1 MKITIPKNKIKNG
14 INIIE
19 RIPAKSSNLPIL
31 NNVLIKT
38 EGNFLT
44 LNVTDLEIGIKHW
57 ILSKI
62 DKEGSVVVP
71 IKPLSLFVSFLPD
84 KNINIQLI
92 NNSLNI
98 ECENNK
104 TQLNTFNVDDFPLF
118 PNINKENYITIDS
131 KIFCDAL
138 SQVIGFVSTSN
149 LKPEITGVY
158 INIEKNIL
166 KIASTDGYRLG
177 ERKILIDEETKSVQ
191 NYSTIL
197 SQKTVREII
206 NIFSGLEKKVLKI
219 YFSENQV
226 LVESLIDGM
235 EHPEIHIISRLIDG
249 TYPNYEE
256 IIPKSHNTKV
266 LFSKQDILNKIKTAT
281 YFSGKNSE
289 VQLEF
294 IPSENKVKIFSK
306 DSEIGEYES
315 FLSTKVDGS
324 PIKVT
329 FNAKFFLDG
338 INSIK
343 SQSIVFEIKDI
354 NSAGVLK
361 SATDDNYIYIV
372 MPIRS

>member
-266 LFSKQDILNKIKTAT
+266 LFSKQDILNKMKTAT

-289 VQLEF
+289 VQLEI

-306 DSEIGEYES
+306 DLEIGEYES
-315 FLSTKVDGS
+315 FLSTEVDGN